1 MQNHWPIR
9 CEGVFSG
16 IPRIQCTRGN
26 CCVVCRRR
34 LSSLD
39 WQVYVKEGMFGVK
52 RDILSINLETE
63 KSLGQIRQKDIQ
75 DVDNKSGKDDV

>member
-1 MQNHWPIR
+1 M
-9 CEGVFSG
+9 
-16 IPRIQCTRGN
+16 
-26 CCVVCRRR
+26 CRRR

-75 DVDNKSGKDDV
+75 DVDNKRGKDDV